1 MVFVLTMLPTMPQNM
16 WGGMLGVYMGT
27 HFNCRD
33 ESAYHGGNCFID
45 FLAFRWMY
53 GDAYGNEEWR
63 DRLLE
68 FLAEN
73 DAFDDAVGAPPQMSM
88 SAERYL

>member
-1 MVFVLTMLPTMPQNM
+1 MLPTLPQDM
-16 WGGMLGVYMGT
+16 WGGMLGIYMGT
-27 HFNCRD
+27 HFNCRGTG
-33 ESAYHGGNCFID
+33 AYHGGSSLID